1 MMMNFRF
8 NLMRMAWI
16 NMLNLYHSWLNMN
29 MLMGLVGINMNWL
42 SSDLL
47 HRLMVVDLWN
57 WLLRRMGNMLVM
69 LVNVAESLFENLESA

>member
-1 MMMNFRF
+1 
-8 NLMRMAWI
+8 MRMAWI
-16 NMLNLYHSWLNMN
+16 NMLNLNHSWLNMN
-29 MLMGLVGINMNWL
+29 MLMGLVRINMNWF

-47 HRLMVVDLWN
+47 HRLMVVDLRN